1 VIIWGFT
8 KSKEIE
14 RLHLKFCK
22 KILNVK
28 VNSCNVAVYGELAR
42 YPLYISRYV
51 KILRFWF
58 KMLET
63 DNIILK
69 NVYSIA
75 LEDCNNGKTN
85 WLSNLK
91 LLLCNHG
98 FSDIW
103 DFPDSVNSKI
113 FLPIFKQRVIDCFL
127 QSWLSGKESSPVLY
141 LYNHVKDSFVYENY
155 LDIIPSTLRKYLTR
169 IRISSHS
176 LHVQTGRFHRNRIVR
191 NERYC
196 LYCNLHD
203 VEDEYHFILICPC
216 YIDIRKNI

>member
-1 VIIWGFT
+1 MF
-8 KSKEIE
+8 
-14 RLHLKFCK
+14 
-22 KILNVK
+22 
-28 VNSCNVAVYGELAR
+28 
-42 YPLYISRYV
+42 
-51 KILRFWF
+51 
-58 KMLET
+58 
-63 DNIILK
+63 
-69 NVYSIA
+69 
-75 LEDCNNGKTN
+75 
-85 WLSNLK
+85 
-91 LLLCNHG
+91 
-98 FSDIW
+98 
-103 DFPDSVNSKI
+103 
-113 FLPIFKQRVIDCFL
+113 FL

-216 YIDIRKNI
+216 YIDIRKKYIKRYYYIRPSMLKFTDMLKSNNRSILLNLSL